1 MRRRA
6 VPDQQD
12 ALPLAGVL
20 ARELIE
26 ESLDT
31 DGIESRQ
38 DEPEDAPRAGLGRRE
53 EPEPFVA
60 LIHFGE
66 GALTPWRPHAP
77 QDRLEPEASFVGAPD
92 FNGGGGMRFS
102 QGLGLAL

>member
-20 ARELIE
+20 SRELVE
-26 ESLDT
+26 ESLYT

-38 DEPEDAPRAGLGRRE
+38 DEPEDAPRAGVGRRK

-60 LIHFGE
+60 LIHFGK
-66 GALTPWRPHAP
+66 GALTLWRPYAA
-77 QDRLEPEASFVGAPD
+77 QDRLESEAGFVGAPD
-92 FNGGGGMRFS
+92 FNGGGGMRFA